1 MQRFII
7 QTMTEIKIPE
17 IHIPEIQI
25 PQVYVPQVSLPGY
38 EPLNVET
45 IGCKYFHRDVKNTG
59 NRNLLIDDPNG
70 IVSNCPYPSFIPMN
84 YQADQLIIT
93 ETVLPSEEEQK
104 LPEGKPPQAEIPKDD
119 KKEDVFVECPGKND
133 QRVGDFRNEK
143 RLERVVGHE
152 RSEDG
157 TICTTIYE
165 DVPFKDQYIP
175 EVSTIVS
182 TAVIGLV
189 AASTPLLLNAVK
201 PIVKQIVKKLTKKK
215 NKKSSS

>member
-1 MQRFII
+1 
-7 QTMTEIKIPE
+7 MTEIRIPE
-17 IHIPEIQI
+17 IHIPDIQI
-25 PQVYVPQVSLPGY
+25 PQVYTPQVSLPGY

-70 IVSNCPYPSFIPMN
+70 VTNSCPYPSFIPMN
-84 YQADQLIIT
+84 YQADQLII
-93 ETVLPSEEEQK
+93 VEEAMVENEEPAK
-104 LPEGKPPQAEIPKDD
+104 LPEGKPPQPEIPKSD
-119 KKEDVFVECPGKND
+119 KEVEFIECPGKKD

-215 NKKSSS
+215 DKESSS

>member
-1 MQRFII
+1 MPTID
-7 QTMTEIKIPE
+7 IPE
-17 IHIPEIQI
+17 IHIPNIEI
-25 PQVYVPQVSLPGY
+25 PEVYVPQVPLPGY

-70 IVSNCPYPSFIPMN
+70 VVSNCPYPSFIPMN
-84 YQADQLIIT
+84 YQADQLII
-93 ETVLPSEEEQK
+93 VEEAAVVNDELEK
-104 LPEGKPPQAEIPKDD
+104 LPEGKPLQPEIPKDK
-119 KKEDVFVECPGKND
+119 KKEDVFVECPGRTD

-143 RLERVVGHE
+143 KLERVVGHE

-215 NKKSSS
+215 DKV

>member
-1 MQRFII
+1 MPTID
-7 QTMTEIKIPE
+7 IPE
-17 IHIPEIQI
+17 IHIPNIEI
-25 PQVYVPQVSLPGY
+25 PEVYVPQVSLPVY

-70 IVSNCPYPSFIPMN
+70 VISNCPYPSFIPMN
-84 YQADQLIIT
+84 YQADQLII
-93 ETVLPSEEEQK
+93 VEEAAVVNDEPDK

-119 KKEDVFVECPGKND
+119 KKDDVFVECPGKKD

-143 RLERVVGHE
+143 KLERVKGHK

-201 PIVKQIVKKLTKKK
+201 PIVKQLVKKLTKKK
-215 NKKSSS
+215 DKV

>member
-1 MQRFII
+1 MPTID
-7 QTMTEIKIPE
+7 IPE
-17 IHIPEIQI
+17 IHIPEVAI

-45 IGCKYFHRDVKNTG
+45 IGCKYFHRDTKNTG

-70 IVSNCPYPSFIPMN
+70 VVSNCPYPSFIPMN
-84 YQADQLIIT
+84 YQADQLII
-93 ETVLPSEEEQK
+93 VEEAAVVNDEPAK
-104 LPEGKPPQAEIPKDD
+104 LPEGKPPKPEIPKD
-119 KKEDVFVECPGKND
+119 KKEEVFVDCPGRTD

-215 NKKSSS
+215 DKV

>member
-1 MQRFII
+1 V
-7 QTMTEIKIPE
+7 
-17 IHIPEIQI
+17 EIQEINIPDIEIPNVYI
-25 PQVYVPQVSLPGY
+25 PQVNLPGY
-38 EPLNVET
+38 QPLNVET
-45 IGCKYFHRDVKNTG
+45 VGCKYFHRDVKNTG
-59 NRNLLIDDPNG
+59 NRNLLIEDSNG
-70 IVSNCPYPSFIPMN
+70 VTSSCPYPSFIPMN
-84 YQADQLIIT
+84 YQADKLII
-93 ETVLPSEEEQK
+93 VEEAAVVNDEPTK
-104 LPEGKPPQAEIPKDD
+104 LPEGKPPQPEIPKD
-119 KKEDVFVECPGKND
+119 KKEEVFVDCPGRTD

-201 PIVKQIVKKLTKKK
+201 PLVKQIVKKLTKKK
-215 NKKSSS
+215 NKV

>member
-1 MQRFII
+1 
-7 QTMTEIKIPE
+7 MTEIKIPE
-17 IHIPEIQI
+17 IYIPHIAI
-25 PQVYVPQVSLPGY
+25 PKVYIPQVSLPPADRAP
-38 EPLNVET
+38 EVQT

-70 IVSNCPYPSFIPMN
+70 VVSNCPYPSFIPMN
-84 YQADQLIIT
+84 YQPDQLII
-93 ETVLPSEEEQK
+93 VEEAAVINDEPTK
-104 LPEGKPPQAEIPKDD
+104 LPEGKPPQAEIPKED
-119 KKEDVFVECPGKND
+119 KKEDVFLECPGKND

-215 NKKSSS
+215 EK

>member
-1 MQRFII
+1 
-7 QTMTEIKIPE
+7 MTEIKIPE
-17 IHIPEIQI
+17 IHIPEVLI

-45 IGCKYFHRDVKNTG
+45 IGCKYFHRDTKNTG
-59 NRNLLIDDPNG
+59 NRNLLIEDPNG
-70 IVSNCPYPSFIPMN
+70 VMSNCPYPSFIPMN
-84 YQADQLIIT
+84 YQPDQLII
-93 ETVLPSEEEQK
+93 VEEAAVVNEEPAK
-104 LPEGKPPQAEIPKDD
+104 LPEGKPPQAEIPKED
-119 KKEDVFVECPGKND
+119 KKDDVFVECPGKKD

-157 TICTTIYE
+157 TICTTLYE
-165 DVPFKDQYIP
+165 DVSFKDQYIP

-215 NKKSSS
+215 DVK

>member
-1 MQRFII
+1 
-7 QTMTEIKIPE
+7 MTEIKIPE
-17 IHIPEIQI
+17 IYIPHIAI
-25 PQVYVPQVSLPGY
+25 PKVYIPQVSLPPADRAP
-38 EPLNVET
+38 EVQT

-70 IVSNCPYPSFIPMN
+70 VVSNCPYPSFIPMN
-84 YQADQLIIT
+84 YQPDQLII
-93 ETVLPSEEEQK
+93 VEEAAVINDEPTK
-104 LPEGKPPQAEIPKDD
+104 LPEGKPPQAEIPKED
-119 KKEDVFVECPGKND
+119 KKEDVFLECPGKND

-215 NKKSSS
+215 DVK

>member
-1 MQRFII
+1 
-7 QTMTEIKIPE
+7 MTEIKIPE

-38 EPLNVET
+38 EPLNIET

-70 IVSNCPYPSFIPMN
+70 VVSNCPYPSFVPMN
-84 YQADQLIIT
+84 YQADQLII
-93 ETVLPSEEEQK
+93 VEEAMVENEEPAK
-104 LPEGKPPQAEIPKDD
+104 LPEGKPPKPEIPKLD
-119 KKEDVFVECPGKND
+119 KKVEFVECPGKKD

-215 NKKSSS
+215 EK

>member
-1 MQRFII
+1 M
-7 QTMTEIKIPE
+7 EIPE
-17 IHIPEIQI
+17 IHIPNIEI
-25 PQVYVPQVSLPGY
+25 PKVYVPQVSLPGY

-45 IGCKYFHRDVKNTG
+45 IGCKYFHRDTKNTG
-59 NRNLLIDDPNG
+59 NRNLLIEDPNG
-70 IVSNCPYPSFIPMN
+70 VVSNCPYPSFIPMN
-84 YQADQLIIT
+84 YQADQLII
-93 ETVLPSEEEQK
+93 VEEAAVVNDEPAK
-104 LPEGKPPQAEIPKDD
+104 LPEGKPPQPEIPKD
-119 KKEDVFVECPGKND
+119 KKEEVFVDCPGRTD

-215 NKKSSS
+215 DKST

>member
-1 MQRFII
+1 MPTID
-7 QTMTEIKIPE
+7 IPE
-17 IHIPEIQI
+17 IHIPDIEI

-45 IGCKYFHRDVKNTG
+45 IGCKYFHRDTKNTG

-70 IVSNCPYPSFIPMN
+70 VVSNCPYPSFIPMN
-84 YQADQLIIT
+84 YQADQLII
-93 ETVLPSEEEQK
+93 VEEAAVVNDEPAK
-104 LPEGKPPQAEIPKDD
+104 LPESKPPQPEIPKD
-119 KKEDVFVECPGKND
+119 KKEEVFVDCPGRTD

-189 AASTPLLLNAVK
+189 AASTPLLLNVVK
-201 PIVKQIVKKLTKKK
+201 PLVKQVVKKLTKKK
-215 NKKSSS
+215 DKLE

>member
-1 MQRFII
+1 
-7 QTMTEIKIPE
+7 MTEIKIPQ
-17 IHIPEIQI
+17 ITLPSIDIPPAPFFTRHKLGGQI
-25 PQVYVPQVSLPGY
+25 P
-38 EPLNVET
+38 
-45 IGCKYFHRDVKNTG
+45 GCNLFHRDLEVT
-59 NRNLLIDDPNG
+59 RNPSLLISDKNGTITSCPEGQIPSFDPIRFDPNE
-70 IVSNCPYPSFIPMN
+70 IIYTDNTPTFTPSLRTDIK
-84 YQADQLIIT
+84 T
-93 ETVLPSEEEQK
+93 K
-104 LPEGKPPQAEIPKDD
+104 IPKIED
-119 KKEDVFVECPGKND
+119 KKKPEFIECPGKKD

-215 NKKSSS
+215 DKV

>member
-1 MQRFII
+1 L
-7 QTMTEIKIPE
+7 EIPE
-17 IHIPEIQI
+17 ISIPNIEI
-25 PQVYVPQVSLPGY
+25 PQVYIPQVSLPAY

-45 IGCKYFHRDVKNTG
+45 IGCKYFHRDIKNTG

-70 IVSNCPYPSFIPMN
+70 VVSNCPYPSFIPMN
-84 YQADQLIIT
+84 YQADQLII
-93 ETVLPSEEEQK
+93 VEEAAVVNDEPAK
-104 LPEGKPPQAEIPKDD
+104 LPEGKPPQPEIPKD
-119 KKEDVFVECPGKND
+119 KKEEVFVDCPGRTD

-143 RLERVVGHE
+143 RLERVVRHE

-189 AASTPLLLNAVK
+189 AASAPLLLNAVK
-201 PIVKQIVKKLTKKK
+201 PLVKQIVKKLTKKK
-215 NKKSSS
+215 KNLK

>member
-1 MQRFII
+1 
-7 QTMTEIKIPE
+7 MTEIKIPE
-17 IHIPEIQI
+17 IHIPEVLI

-38 EPLNVET
+38 ESLNVET
-45 IGCKYFHRDVKNTG
+45 IGCKYFHRDTKNTG

-70 IVSNCPYPSFIPMN
+70 VVSNCPYPSFIPMN
-84 YQADQLIIT
+84 YQADQLII
-93 ETVLPSEEEQK
+93 VEEAAVVNDEPAK
-104 LPEGKPPQAEIPKDD
+104 LPEGKPPQAEIPKDE
-119 KKEDVFVECPGKND
+119 KKEDVFVECPGRTD

-165 DVPFKDQYIP
+165 DVPFKDQYLP
-175 EVSTIVS
+175 EISTVIS

-215 NKKSSS
+215 EK

>member
-1 MQRFII
+1 M
-7 QTMTEIKIPE
+7 EIPE
-17 IHIPEIQI
+17 ISIPNIEI

-70 IVSNCPYPSFIPMN
+70 VVSNCPYPSFIPMN
-84 YQADQLIIT
+84 YQADQLII
-93 ETVLPSEEEQK
+93 VEEAAVVNDEPAK
-104 LPEGKPPQAEIPKDD
+104 LPEGKPPQPEIPKD
-119 KKEDVFVECPGKND
+119 KKEEVFVDCPGRTD

-143 RLERVVGHE
+143 RLERVVRHE

-201 PIVKQIVKKLTKKK
+201 PLVKQIVKKLTKKK
-215 NKKSSS
+215 KNLK

>member
-1 MQRFII
+1 M
-7 QTMTEIKIPE
+7 EIPE
-17 IHIPEIQI
+17 INIPDIEIPNVYI
-25 PQVYVPQVSLPGY
+25 PQVTLPVY
-38 EPLNVET
+38 QPLNVET
-45 IGCKYFHRDVKNTG
+45 IGCKYFHRDTKNTG
-59 NRNLLIDDPNG
+59 NRNLLIEDPNG
-70 IVSNCPYPSFIPMN
+70 VTNSCPYPSFIPMN
-84 YQADQLIIT
+84 YQADQLII
-93 ETVLPSEEEQK
+93 VEEAAVVNDEPEK
-104 LPEGKPPQAEIPKDD
+104 LPEGKPPQPEIPEE
-119 KKEDVFVECPGKND
+119 KKEEVFVECPGRTD

-201 PIVKQIVKKLTKKK
+201 PLVKQIVKKLTKKK
-215 NKKSSS
+215 NKV

>member
-1 MQRFII
+1 L
-7 QTMTEIKIPE
+7 KIPE
-17 IHIPEIQI
+17 INIPDIQI
-25 PQVYVPQVSLPGY
+25 PEVYVPQVSLPGY

-70 IVSNCPYPSFIPMN
+70 VVSNCPYPSFIPMN
-84 YQADQLIIT
+84 YQADQLII
-93 ETVLPSEEEQK
+93 VEEAAVVNDEPAK
-104 LPEGKPPQAEIPKDD
+104 LPEGKPPQAEIPKE
-119 KKEDVFVECPGKND
+119 KKKGDVFVECPGKND

-143 RLERVVGHE
+143 KLERVVGHK

-157 TICTTIYE
+157 TICTTLYE
-165 DVPFKDQYIP
+165 DVAFKDQYIP

-215 NKKSSS
+215 DKV